1 MKALPISSSWSKIS
15 FQRNADC
22 PAFNPT
28 GHQVRCFQ
36 SKNFLNVGFL
46 RCVKQKPLLSVS
58 ASTSPLSPD
67 SETATDLE
75 EAQSKTQESYQPNTV
90 HVKFHLNKECS
101 FGEQFALVGD
111 DQMFGMWD
119 PENAIPLNW
128 SEGHVWTLELDI
140 PIGKFVHFKF
150 ILREI
155 TGEILWQ
162 PGPDRILKTWETK
175 NTIVVSEDWE
185 DAAFQQ
191 VIEEGPIAGEPTGNS
206 EMLFV
211 ADKLTTNSEMLV
223 FAENLTHPKGDLVSD
238 GNDYPANEQQPSNH
252 EKPITVDNI
261 PQPEETDTKEDPVEG
276 INHEKDENK
285 ANLNKEAMTAGM
297 NLASMNVEG
306 NLVDAHE
313 GDPFL
318 VPGLPPSSAFPN
330 DPVTHDEGETSLAF
344 GASVVNDEVKN
355 HNMPE
360 VNP

>member
-1 MKALPISSSWSKIS
+1 M
-15 FQRNADC
+15 
-22 PAFNPT
+22 
-28 GHQVRCFQ
+28 
-36 SKNFLNVGFL
+36 
-46 RCVKQKPLLSVS
+46 
-58 ASTSPLSPD
+58 
-67 SETATDLE
+67 
-75 EAQSKTQESYQPNTV
+75 
-90 HVKFHLNKECS
+90 
-101 FGEQFALVGD
+101 
-111 DQMFGMWD
+111 
-119 PENAIPLNW
+119 
-128 SEGHVWTLELDI
+128 
-140 PIGKFVHFKF
+140 
-150 ILREI
+150 
-155 TGEILWQ
+155 WQ

-223 FAENLTHPKGDLVSD
+223 FAENLTHPKEDLVSD

-313 GDPFL
+313 EIPFWYL
-318 VPGLPPSSAFPN
+318 DCLHHQRFQM
-330 DPVTHDEGETSLAF
+330 TQ
-344 GASVVNDEVKN
+344 
-355 HNMPE
+355 
-360 VNP
+360 